1 MAKSKTGGKTRRDQY
16 DEILSAAYHKTCK
29 DCAVLGFEFESES
42 KREQFHYA
50 LMEYCIDKY
59 KLFDGNGCR
68 ANVVTDKANA
78 AEIRGI
84 AGGFD
89 GGEYRVQLDAEI

>member
-1 MAKSKTGGKTRRDQY
+1 MARSKTGGKTRRDQY

-29 DCAVLGFEFESES
+29 DCIVLGFEFESES
-42 KREQFHYA
+42 RREQFHYA

-78 AEIRGI
+78 AEIRGV